1 MILNNI
7 EYLDH
12 MTDGYI
18 RCKGKTLTDAFQ
30 FAAKGLVNM
39 MYDLNY
45 VEKKLIIP
53 ISAEGFDLE
62 NLLFDWL
69 EKVLLIILINK
80 ILLTEF
86 HISMNFNNKLN
97 KYCIEGFG
105 KGDLINEKLH
115 ELKVEVKGITYHE
128 MKIIKDH
135 SDDMFIIEYIVD
147 L

>member
-1 MILNNI
+1 MALNNI
-7 EYLDH
+7 EYLEH

-18 RCKGKTLTDAFQ
+18 RCKGKTLTDTFQ
-30 FAAKGLVNM
+30 FAAKALVNM
-39 MYDLNY
+39 MYDINY

-53 ISAEGFDLE
+53 MSAEGFDLE

-69 EKVLLIILINK
+69 EKVLLTILINK

-86 HISMNFNNKLN
+86 HISMNFNNELN
-97 KYCIEGFG
+97 KYYIEGFG
-105 KGDLINEKLH
+105 KGDLINDKLH

-135 SDDMFIIEYIVD
+135 SDDMFIIEYIID

>member
-1 MILNNI
+1 
-7 EYLDH
+7 

-39 MYDLNY
+39 MYDINY
-45 VEKKLIIP
+45 VEKKLMIP
-53 ISAEGFDLE
+53 MSAEGFDLE
-62 NLLFDWL
+62 NLLYDWL
-69 EKVLLIILINK
+69 EKVLLTILINK

-86 HISMNFNNKLN
+86 YISMSFNNELN
-97 KYCIEGFG
+97 KYYIEGFG
-105 KGDLINEKLH
+105 KGDLINDKLH

-135 SDDMFIIEYIVD
+135 INGMFIIEYIID